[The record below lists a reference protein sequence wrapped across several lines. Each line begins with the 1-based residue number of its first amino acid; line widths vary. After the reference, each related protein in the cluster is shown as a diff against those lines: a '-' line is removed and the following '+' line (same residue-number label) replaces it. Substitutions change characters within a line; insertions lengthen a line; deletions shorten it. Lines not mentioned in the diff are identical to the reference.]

1 MMEKTRVTAN
11 IAGQEFKLKV
21 NETAE
26 YMESL
31 SRYINSQIAEVQSQ
45 YPALSVNNSI
55 LLAMLS
61 MADEYHKL
69 KENYEALDS
78 RISALRDMPSRA
90 SAPTMPVK
98 RPFDTKTPAN
108 V

>member
-1 MMEKTRVTAN
+1 MEKTRVTVN

-69 KENYEALDS
+69 IQICKARRRKQKS
-78 RISALRDMPSRA
+78 RKCQATSKP
-90 SAPTMPVK
+90 
-98 RPFDTKTPAN
+98 
-108 V
+108 